1 MPYVQG
7 TKYPYTTA
15 GKAAAKKA
23 RARAN
28 AGAGAGAGILAAGA
42 VERKKKAAV
51 KASKDARKAAKN
63 STIKTVK
70 EIKAMKKT
78 AQKKLQVRRRM
89 KAGKGYQK

>member
-23 RARAN
+23 
-28 AGAGAGAGILAAGA
+28 GAGILAAGA
-42 VERKKKAAV
+42 LERKKKAAV
-51 KASKDARKAAKN
+51 KASKAARKAAKG

-78 AQKKLQVRRRM
+78 AQKKLQARRRM
-89 KAGKGYQK
+89 KAGSGYQK